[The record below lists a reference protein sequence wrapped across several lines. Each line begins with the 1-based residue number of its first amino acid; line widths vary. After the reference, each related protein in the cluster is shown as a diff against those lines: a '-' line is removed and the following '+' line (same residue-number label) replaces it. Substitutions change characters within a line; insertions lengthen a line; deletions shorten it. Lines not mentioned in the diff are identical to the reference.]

1 MSRRMA
7 PLTLES
13 LPDLPAACR
22 SCVRWELDP
31 VAARRAARDGGTAFE
46 KEAWLSSVLLSWGT
60 AGRLAY
66 VDEELAGF
74 LTYAPPVH
82 VPRSLAFPTSPV
94 SGDAVLL
101 MSGQVLP
108 RHRGGGI
115 ARMLVQ
121 GVAKD
126 LTQRGVRALEAFG
139 DAGGQEQAGA
149 APAGAAEAA
158 EAARGEQPDPSAG
171 CLVPAAFLEA
181 VGFTVVRPHPRY
193 PRLRLELRTALSW
206 REDVEAALERILA
219 SVRVPTLTGA

>member
-1 MSRRMA
+1 MGRRMA

-13 LPDLPAACR
+13 LPDLPDPCR
-22 SCVRWELDP
+22 ACVRWELDP

-66 VDEELAGF
+66 VDDELAGF

-94 SGDAVLL
+94 SGDAALL
-101 MSGQVLP
+101 MTGQVLP

-139 DAGGQEQAGA
+139 DASVDQRDAT
-149 APAGAAEAA
+149 AER
-158 EAARGEQPDPSAG
+158 E
-171 CLVPAAFLEA
+171 CLVPAAFYEA
-181 VGFTVVRPHPRY
+181 VGFTVVREHPHY

-219 SVRVPTLTGA
+219 SVRVPTLSGV

>member
-1 MSRRMA
+1 MGRRMA

-13 LPDLPAACR
+13 LPDLPAPCR
-22 SCVRWELDP
+22 ACVRWELDP

-66 VDEELAGF
+66 VDEALAGF

-94 SGDAVLL
+94 SGDAALL
-101 MSGQVLP
+101 MTGQVLP
-108 RHRGGGI
+108 QHRGGGI

-139 DAGGQEQAGA
+139 DAAVEERGA
-149 APAGAAEAA
+149 T
-158 EAARGEQPDPSAG
+158 GERE
-171 CLVPAAFLEA
+171 CLVPAAFYEA
-181 VGFTVVRPHPRY
+181 VGFTVVREHPRY

-219 SVRVPTLTGA
+219 SVRVPTLSGV